1 MRISIVGA
9 GAMGSLMAGRLAL
22 AASSQAASNS
32 AAGSTGRGPSGIDDL
47 LLYGRPSPHLEA
59 IQRQGLVLV
68 ERDGSTRTVPVRAS
82 SDPVDVRASD
92 VVLVLVKSWASAES
106 VAPLRSHLT
115 RETVVLTLQNGLG
128 NAAALRSSL
137 LHEGVRPHVWL
148 GVTTHAASRTAPG
161 TVVHTGTGITAIGRR
176 STEVNPRLRDIA
188 AALTSAGLQTVAV
201 EDIHRWVWRK
211 LAVNAAINPLTA
223 LAGVTNAA
231 ISRDPTLH
239 AAAESLASEVVSVAN
254 ASGITIDH
262 QEVLAAVDA
271 VARAA
276 GENRSSM
283 LLDLEAGTRTEI
295 DAINGAVVAEAARY
309 RIKVPANQLMT
320 ALVRA
325 RERGTAG
332 TFPDRGESSLTSATP
347 DEPDDLGSVIA

>member
-22 AASSQAASNS
+22 AAAS
-32 AAGSTGRGPSGIDDL
+32 TPSGASVSIDDVL
-47 LLYGRPSPHLEA
+47 LFGRPSPHLDT
-59 IQRQGLVLV
+59 IRRQGLELT
-68 ERDGSTRTVPVRAS
+68 ERDGSTQTVPVRAS
-82 SDPVDVRASD
+82 SDPADVKGCD
-92 VVLVLVKSWASAES
+92 VVLVLVKSWASAEA
-106 VAPLRSHLT
+106 VAPLRSYLT

-148 GVTTHAASRTAPG
+148 GVTTHAAVRTVPG
-161 TVVHTGTGITAIGRR
+161 AVVHTGAGITAIGRR
-176 STEVNPRLRDIA
+176 STEVNTRLRDIA
-188 AALTSAGLQTVAV
+188 SALTSSGFQTVAV

-231 ISRDPTLH
+231 VSRDSGLR
-239 AAAESLASEVVSVAN
+239 AAAESLASEVVQVAN
-254 ASGITIDH
+254 ASGVTIDR

-271 VARAA
+271 VSRAT
-276 GENRSSM
+276 GQNRSSM
-283 LLDLEAGTRTEI
+283 LVDLESGTRTEI
-295 DAINGAVVAEAARY
+295 DAINGAVVAEAARH
-309 RIKVPANQLMT
+309 RLKVPANQVMT

-325 RERGTAG
+325 RERGALAG
-332 TFPDRGESSLTSATP
+332 RIHPGDPDAPDAP
-347 DEPDDLGSVIA
+347 DELDNVVA